1 MQQVNNNAMG
11 ILALLSQIQQ
21 GTSLPAQ
28 EQPET
33 SFDQLMED
41 RVNASRNDG
50 NQKPQAQEKPQQDSS
65 TQDTAASETTEKPQ
79 KEDQAQQQT
88 ALTWA
93 AMSIVQAPVA
103 FVEDAQP
110 MTGEQAPSLVLD
122 LGGAQQSVTAPVVE
136 TTVEPQTVPL
146 AQGQAQEA
154 VGTPATEQSVSTQ
167 PQQAPVQQVETQ
179 PVQATAQSAESQSQS
194 QLESQS
200 QSGKETNSADV
211 TVEVS
216 EGAAQASQPVFSQV
230 ESIPVKV
237 SDVPAEENSGE
248 MPSVETQVFNGV
260 EDAVKQ
266 GDSKVTLQLT
276 PEHLGSVTVELTK
289 GTDGAL
295 HVVLTA
301 ERMQT
306 QNLLE
311 KHMSGLQSLLANNS
325 QEPVEIQVQRQQESQ
340 AYDSRN
346 YDGSSG
352 NGKNGYQQQEQNQQQ
367 QRQQQGNDFLQQ
379 LRLGLVPLEG
389 TLV

>member
-21 GTSLPAQ
+21 GTSLPTQ
-28 EQPET
+28 EQPGT

-65 TQDTAASETTEKPQ
+65 TQDTEAPEATEKPQ
-79 KEDQAQQQT
+79 KEDQTQQQT

-93 AMSIVQAPVA
+93 AMSITQAPVVFA
-103 FVEDAQP
+103 EDAQP
-110 MTGEQAPSLVLD
+110 AAEGQGFSQVMD
-122 LGGAQQSVTAPVVE
+122 LGAVQQTVTAPAVE
-136 TTVEPQTVPL
+136 TAVEPQTAPL

-154 VGTPATEQSVSTQ
+154 VGTPVTQQSVSTE
-167 PQQAPVQQVETQ
+167 PQQVPVQQAEAQ
-179 PVQATAQSAESQSQS
+179 PVQATAQSSESQSQS
-194 QLESQS
+194 QLEGQS

-237 SDVPAEENSGE
+237 SDVPAGENSGE
-248 MPSVETQVFNGV
+248 TPTVETQVFQGV

-276 PEHLGSVTVELTK
+276 PEHLGSVTVELTR

-311 KHMSGLQSLLANNS
+311 KHMSGLQSLLANNT

-340 AYDSRN
+340 AYDSHN

-367 QRQQQGNDFLQQ
+367 RQQQGNDFLQQ
-379 LRLGLVPLEG
+379 LRLGLIPLEG

>member
-1 MQQVNNNAMG
+1 MQQVNNNNTMG

-21 GTSLPAQ
+21 GTSLPVQ
-28 EQPET
+28 EKPET

-50 NQKPQAQEKPQQDSS
+50 DQKPQAQEKPQQDPS
-65 TQDTAASETTEKPQ
+65 TEDTQAPETAEKPE
-79 KEDQAQQQT
+79 KDDQAQQT

-93 AMSIVQAPVA
+93 AMSIVQTPAVL
-103 FVEDAQP
+103 VENAQP
-110 MTGEQAPSLVLD
+110 VTEGQQAAQILD
-122 LGGAQQSVTAPVVE
+122 LGAVQQSVTAPAVD
-136 TTVEPQTVPL
+136 TTAGAQTLPL
-146 AQGQAQEA
+146 VQGQAQETA
-154 VGTPATEQSVSTQ
+154 GTQVTDQTVMAQ
-167 PQQAPVQQVETQ
+167 PQQTTVQQGETQ
-179 PVQATAQSAESQSQS
+179 PVQATVQSAESQSQS
-194 QLESQS
+194 QLENQP
-200 QSGKETNSADV
+200 QTGKDSASADV

-230 ESIPVKV
+230 DSIPVKV
-237 SDVPAEENSGE
+237 SDVPAEESSGE
-248 MPSVETQVFNGV
+248 TPSVETQVFHGV

-276 PEHLGSVTVELTK
+276 PENLGSVTVELTR

-311 KHMSGLQSLLANNS
+311 KHMAGLQSMLANNS

-340 AYDSRN
+340 AYDSHN

-352 NGKNGYQQQEQNQQQ
+352 NGKEGYQQQDQNQQR
-367 QRQQQGNDFLQQ
+367 QRQQGSDFLQQ
-379 LRLGLVPLEG
+379 LRLGLIPMDATIV
-389 TLV
+389 

>member
-21 GTSLPAQ
+21 GTSLPTQ
-28 EQPET
+28 EQSGT

-65 TQDTAASETTEKPQ
+65 TQDTEAPEATEKPQ
-79 KEDQAQQQT
+79 KEDQTQQQT

-93 AMSIVQAPVA
+93 AMSITQAPVVFA
-103 FVEDAQP
+103 EDAQP
-110 MTGEQAPSLVLD
+110 AAEGQGLSQVMD
-122 LGGAQQSVTAPVVE
+122 LGAVQQTVTAPAVE
-136 TTVEPQTVPL
+136 TAVEPQTAPL

-154 VGTPATEQSVSTQ
+154 VGTPVTQQSVSTE
-167 PQQAPVQQVETQ
+167 PQQVPVQQAEAQ
-179 PVQATAQSAESQSQS
+179 PVQATAQSSESQSQS
-194 QLESQS
+194 QLEGQS

-237 SDVPAEENSGE
+237 SDVPAGENSGE
-248 MPSVETQVFNGV
+248 TPTVETQVFQGV

-276 PEHLGSVTVELTK
+276 PEHLGSVTVELTR
-289 GTDGAL
+289 GTNGAL

-311 KHMSGLQSLLANNS
+311 KHMSGLQSLLANNT

-340 AYDSRN
+340 AYDSHN

-352 NGKNGYQQQEQNQQQ
+352 NGKNGYQQQEQNQQH
-367 QRQQQGNDFLQQ
+367 RQQQGNDFLQQ
-379 LRLGLVPLEG
+379 LRLGLIPLEG

>member
-21 GTSLPAQ
+21 GTSLPTQ
-28 EQPET
+28 EQSGT

-50 NQKPQAQEKPQQDSS
+50 NQKPQAQEKPQKDFS
-65 TQDTAASETTEKPQ
+65 TQDTEAPEATEKPQ
-79 KEDQAQQQT
+79 KEDQTQQQT

-93 AMSIVQAPVA
+93 AMSITQAPVVFA
-103 FVEDAQP
+103 EDAHPAAEGQGLSQV
-110 MTGEQAPSLVLD
+110 MD
-122 LGGAQQSVTAPVVE
+122 LGAVQQTVTAPAVE
-136 TTVEPQTVPL
+136 TAVEPQTAPL

-154 VGTPATEQSVSTQ
+154 VGTPVTQQSVSTE
-167 PQQAPVQQVETQ
+167 PQQVPVQQAEAQ
-179 PVQATAQSAESQSQS
+179 PVQATVQSSESQSQS
-194 QLESQS
+194 QLEGQS

-237 SDVPAEENSGE
+237 SDVPAGENSGE
-248 MPSVETQVFNGV
+248 TPTVETQVFQGV

-276 PEHLGSVTVELTK
+276 PEHLGSVTVELTR
-289 GTDGAL
+289 GTNGAL

-311 KHMSGLQSLLANNS
+311 KHMSGLQSLLANNT

-340 AYDSRN
+340 AYDSHN

-367 QRQQQGNDFLQQ
+367 RQQQGNDFLQQ
-379 LRLGLVPLEG
+379 LRLGLIPLEG